1 MTFVT
6 LPGTHATVE
15 EALDWCEQ
23 NGVIHPRLWRGLDG
37 LIRGRG
43 ERKT

>member
-23 NGVIHPRLWRGLDG
+23 KGLS
-37 LIRGRG
+37 IRGCG
-43 ERKT
+43 AGATA